1 MEDKTSASEKLRVTI
16 TTYRWGFGI
25 AGLVAIAMGI
35 FVLVWPNEMVKIAA
49 LLVGIY
55 AVLSGLIYIFTAI
68 RAKELK
74 SLARITRVVAGIA
87 FITAGIVMLS
97 FLSASAV
104 VLANVLGVILG
115 ILWMVEGV
123 SALMLLRGRVE
134 QNALATAYAAGRYTP
149 LPLAEAV
156 RIACSI
162 SPWSR
167 RPARRI
173 RRSRSATPTP
183 WPAGTT
189 PARTTKASWRASSA
203 STRPGRS
210 APRKRRCWRG

>member
-1 MEDKTSASEKLRVTI
+1 MADKTSASEKLRVTI

-87 FITAGIVMLS
+87 FITAGTVMLS

-123 SALMLLRGRVE
+123 SALMLLRGRVD
-134 QNALATAYAAGRYTP
+134 QNALATAYAIVALVIGVLLLLTP
-149 LPLAEAV
+149 VWGTAFLRWMIGFGLV
-156 RIACSI
+156 LLGIAQVYRAAMA
-162 SPWSR
+162 SR
-167 RPARRI
+167 EI
-173 RRSRSATPTP
+173 KVNIEVKE
-183 WPAGTT
+183 G
-189 PARTTKASWRASSA
+189 
-203 STRPGRS
+203 
-210 APRKRRCWRG
+210 

>member
-1 MEDKTSASEKLRVTI
+1 MADKTSASEKLRVTI

-74 SLARITRVVAGIA
+74 SLARITRVIAGIA

-134 QNALATAYAAGRYTP
+134 QNALATAYAIVALVIGVLLLLTP
-149 LPLAEAV
+149 VWGTAFLRWMIGFGLV
-156 RIACSI
+156 LLGIAQVYRAAMA
-162 SPWSR
+162 SR
-167 RPARRI
+167 EIKVNVEVKER
-173 RRSRSATPTP
+173 
-183 WPAGTT
+183 
-189 PARTTKASWRASSA
+189 
-203 STRPGRS
+203 
-210 APRKRRCWRG
+210 

>member
-49 LLVGIY
+49 LMVGIY

-68 RAKELK
+68 RAKEIK
-74 SLARITRVVAGIA
+74 SLARITRVIAGIA

-134 QNALATAYAAGRYTP
+134 QNALATGYAIVALAIGVLLLLTP
-149 LPLAEAV
+149 VWGTVFLRWMIGFGLV
-156 RIACSI
+156 LLGIAQVYRAAMA
-162 SPWSR
+162 SR
-167 RPARRI
+167 EI
-173 RRSRSATPTP
+173 
-183 WPAGTT
+183 
-189 PARTTKASWRASSA
+189 KVNIEV
-203 STRPGRS
+203 
-210 APRKRRCWRG
+210 KED

>member
-1 MEDKTSASEKLRVTI
+1 MADKTSASEKLRVTI

-35 FVLVWPNEMVKIAA
+35 FVLVWPNEIVKIAA

-134 QNALATAYAAGRYTP
+134 QNALATGYAIVALVIGVLLLLTP
-149 LPLAEAV
+149 VWGTAFLRWMIGFGLV
-156 RIACSI
+156 LLGIAQVY
-162 SPWSR
+162 R
-167 RPARRI
+167 AAMAARDI
-173 RRSRSATPTP
+173 KVNIEVKE
-183 WPAGTT
+183 G
-189 PARTTKASWRASSA
+189 
-203 STRPGRS
+203 
-210 APRKRRCWRG
+210 

>member
-1 MEDKTSASEKLRVTI
+1 MADKTSASEKLRVTI

-123 SALMLLRGRVE
+123 SALMLLRGRVD
-134 QNALATAYAAGRYTP
+134 QNALATAYAIVALVIGVLLLLTP
-149 LPLAEAV
+149 VWGTAFLRWMIGFGLV
-156 RIACSI
+156 LLGIAQVYRAAMA
-162 SPWSR
+162 SR
-167 RPARRI
+167 EIKVNVEVKER
-173 RRSRSATPTP
+173 
-183 WPAGTT
+183 
-189 PARTTKASWRASSA
+189 
-203 STRPGRS
+203 
-210 APRKRRCWRG
+210 